1 MALLGVAVLEGV
13 VRTLRSRD
21 YDWRAFLVS
30 LFDLLGTVGI
40 RIIAPIGLA
49 SPFFAI
55 AYEHRLFDLEL
66 SSPGQ
71 FAILFLGQEFCY
83 YWFHRA
89 SHRVRWFWASHNV
102 HHSPEQ
108 ICFAAAFRL
117 GITSR
122 IAGSTL
128 FYVPLAWLGFDPRLV
143 LLTLTIN
150 LFYQFWI
157 HADWIPKLGWLE
169 YVLNTPSHHRVHHA
183 RNPQY
188 LDANYGGVL
197 IVFDRMFGTFVAERD
212 DLQCEYGLVNT
223 QPSYNPIKVELRGW
237 ASLVQDVRRSRSL
250 WEATAYMVK
259 PPGWSPDATSL
270 TTEEVREGAAR
281 AGDSLEKEFEDY
293 RERTGFPA
301 PNPEAR
307 KRAHL

>member
-1 MALLGVAVLEGV
+1 MIAMALLGVAVLEGV

-40 RIIAPIGLA
+40 RIVAPIGLA

-128 FYVPLAWLGFDPRLV
+128 FYVPLAWLGFDPVLV

-197 IVFDRMFGTFVAERD
+197 IVFDRMFGTFVAENEE
-212 DLQCEYGLVNT
+212 LPCEYGLVNT
-223 QPSYNPIKVELRGW
+223 EPSYNPIKVELRGW
-237 ASLVQDVRRSRSL
+237 ASLVRDVRRSRSL
-250 WEATAYMVK
+250 REAFAYLVK
-259 PPGWSPDATSL
+259 PPGWSPDAISQRA
-270 TTEEVREGAAR
+270 EEV
-281 AGDSLEKEFEDY
+281 
-293 RERTGFPA
+293 
-301 PNPEAR
+301 R

>member
-1 MALLGVAVLEGV
+1 MKSFVLAIAIALLAIAIAEGV

-30 LFDLLGTVGI
+30 LFDLTGTIGM
-40 RIIAPIGLA
+40 RLIAPIGLA
-49 SPFFAI
+49 SPVFAY
-55 AYEHRLFDLEL
+55 AYEYRLFSFEL
-66 SSPGQ
+66 ITVWQ
-71 FAILFLGQEFCY
+71 FALLFIGQEFCY

-128 FYVPLAWLGFDPRLV
+128 FYVPLAWLGFDPQVV

-183 RNPQY
+183 RNLEY

-197 IVFDRMFGTFVAERD
+197 IVFDRLFGSFIPEREGVPCD
-212 DLQCEYGLVNT
+212 YGLLT
-223 QPSYNPIKVELRGW
+223 AAPSYNPIKVELHGW
-237 ASLVQDVRRSRSL
+237 TSLAKDLWRSRSAR
-250 WEATAYMVK
+250 EAFGYLFM
-259 PPGWSPDATSL
+259 PPGWSPNGDAA
-270 TTEEVREGAAR
+270 TTEV
-281 AGDSLEKEFEDY
+281 L
-293 RERTGFPA
+293 
-301 PNPEAR
+301 R
-307 KRAHL
+307 KRAAAARPPLAASEAIGF